1 VNSGEKLVGVG
12 ERYVIA
18 IREVTHVERAEFSFV
33 TTLDF

>member
-12 ERYVIA
+12 ERYAIA
-18 IREVTHVERAEFSFV
+18 TCEVTHGEKAEFSCV